1 VAVIGT
7 EAEQKL
13 SDEVR
18 AYIDQQVKTEV
29 KTALEQDSARRTC
42 RIVSSKGKLDEAYP
56 PLILASTAAA
66 LGMDS
71 AIFFTFY
78 GLGLLKKDPHLKV
91 DAIGNPAMPM
101 PMPNLITALPGM
113 RQMATMMMEGMF
125 KKNGV
130 PSFLELREVA
140 LETGVRFIACQMT
153 MDVMGFKQQ
162 DMIEGIEVGGAAMF
176 LAEAAQA
183 HITLFI

>member
-1 VAVIGT
+1 MAGIET
-7 EAEQKL
+7 ETGYQL
-13 SDEVR
+13 TDEVR
-18 AYIDQQVKTEV
+18 AYIDQRVKSEM
-29 KTALEQDSARRTC
+29 KEAIENDSARRTC
-42 RIVSSKGKLDEAYP
+42 RIVASKGKLDEAYP

-66 LGMDS
+66 LGMDA

-78 GLGLLKKDPHLKV
+78 GLGLLKKEPHLKV

-130 PSFLELREVA
+130 PSFLELRGVA

-162 DMIEGIEVGGAAMF
+162 DMIDGIEVGGAAMF